1 VNTSGAAFDSFNVA
15 AERLTGRYGD
25 KPFITWYDDHR
36 DERVELSYKTFGNW
50 VAKTA
55 NLLVDELGTE
65 PGDRVGAV
73 LADHWQTP
81 IVLAACWRA
90 GVSVVVLDP
99 DPSGGQQA
107 PQSTGAP
114 LRGSPDPSG
123 RTPPDL
129 VAAFVREEHL
139 PFAEAAFGGTTVVAL
154 TADLLG
160 RSQRD
165 LGKALSFSRLVPSM
179 GDEFDGGP
187 DPDGDALTAGGQAAT
202 MAGLREQAAALAG
215 RTGLGDTDR
224 LLSGRP
230 LLTVGGAAAGLLAPF
245 LSGAGVVLVAG
256 LDPARFWKR
265 VADERVTVAVLE
277 PAQAAAVR
285 DAGPPPPEL
294 DRSRL
299 RVVLDD

>member
-1 VNTSGAAFDSFNVA
+1 VNTSGAAYDSFNVA

-36 DERVELSYKTFGNW
+36 DERVELSYRTFGNW

-55 NLLVDELGTE
+55 NLLVDELGAE
-65 PGDRVGAV
+65 PGDRVGAM

-90 GVSVVVLDP
+90 GTSVVVLDP
-99 DPSGGQQA
+99 AD
-107 PQSTGAP
+107 
-114 LRGSPDPSG
+114 PDPPSDG
-123 RTPPDL
+123 L

-139 PFAEAAFGGTTVVAL
+139 NPAGAALGGTVVVAL

-165 LGKALSFSRLVPSM
+165 LGRALSFSRLVPTM
-179 GDEFDGGP
+179 GDVFEGGP
-187 DPDGDALTAGGQAAT
+187 DPEGEALTVGGEAAT
-202 MAGLREQAAALAG
+202 MAGLLERAATLTQ
-215 RTGLGDTDR
+215 RTGLSDADR

-230 LLTVGGAAAGLLAPF
+230 LLTAEGAVAGLLAPF
-245 LSGAGVVLVAG
+245 TRGAGVVLVAG

-265 VADERVTVAVLE
+265 VADERVTVAVLGQR
-277 PAQAAAVR
+277 QAAAVR
-285 DAGPPPPEL
+285 GAGPPPPDL

-299 RVVLDD
+299 RVLLDD

>member
-1 VNTSGAAFDSFNVA
+1 MSIPQQPSHSESAYRNSTFDSFNVA

-55 NLLVDELGTE
+55 NLLVDELGAV
-65 PGDRVGAV
+65 PGDRVGAA

-99 DPSGGQQA
+99 AASDP
-107 PQSTGAP
+107 
-114 LRGSPDPSG
+114 
-123 RTPPDL
+123 PPEGL

-139 PFAEAAFGGTTVVAL
+139 GFAETALGGTTVVAL

-179 GDEFDGGP
+179 GDEFDGGS
-187 DPDGDALTAGGQAAT
+187 DPGGDALTAGGDAAT
-202 MAGLREQAAALAG
+202 MAGLVERAAALAG

-224 LLSGRP
+224 LLSGRS
-230 LLTVGGAAAGLLAPF
+230 LLTVDGAVTGLLAPF
-245 LSGAGVVLVAG
+245 LGGAGVVLAAG

-265 VADERVTVAVLE
+265 VADERVTLAVLE
-277 PAQAAAVR
+277 PGQAAAVR
-285 DAGPPPPEL
+285 DAGPPPTDL

-299 RVVLDD
+299 RVLLDD

>member
-25 KPFITWYDDHR
+25 KPFVTWYDDQR
-36 DERVELSYKTFGNW
+36 DQRVELSYRTFGNW

-55 NLLVDELGTE
+55 NLLVDELGAG
-65 PGDRVGAV
+65 PGDRVGAI

-81 IVLAACWRA
+81 IVMAACWRA
-90 GVSVVVLDP
+90 GTQLVVIDP
-99 DPSGGQQA
+99 A
-107 PQSTGAP
+107 
-114 LRGSPDPSG
+114 SPDQPTPS
-123 RTPPDL
+123 L
-129 VAAFVREEHL
+129 VAAFVREEFL
-139 PFAEAAFGGTTVVAL
+139 AATEAMLGETVVVAL

-160 RSQRD
+160 RGEHD

-187 DPDGDALTAGGQAAT
+187 DPGGDALTAGGEAAT
-202 MAGLREQAAALAG
+202 MGGLLERAAALAG
-215 RTGLGDTDR
+215 RTGLAEGDR

-230 LLTVGGAAAGLLAPF
+230 LLTVDGAVAGLLAPF
-245 LSGAGVVLVAG
+245 TRGAGVVLVAG

-265 VADERVTVAVLE
+265 VADERVTVAVLSQR
-277 PAQAAAVR
+277 QAAAVR
-285 DAGPPPPEL
+285 DTGPPPPGL

-299 RVVLDD
+299 RTLLDD

>member
-1 VNTSGAAFDSFNVA
+1 MSIPQQPSHSESAYSNSTFDSFNVA

-55 NLLVDELGTE
+55 NLLVDEVGAG

-99 DPSGGQQA
+99 AASDP
-107 PQSTGAP
+107 
-114 LRGSPDPSG
+114 
-123 RTPPDL
+123 PPEGL

-139 PFAEAAFGGTTVVAL
+139 GFAETALGGTTVVAL

-187 DPDGDALTAGGQAAT
+187 DPAGDALTAGGEAVT
-202 MAGLREQAAALAG
+202 MAGLLERAATLAE

-224 LLSGRP
+224 LLSGQP
-230 LLTVGGAAAGLLAPF
+230 LLTPGGAVAGLLAPF
-245 LSGAGVVLVAG
+245 LTGAGVVLVNNF
-256 LDPARFWKR
+256 DPARFWKR
-265 VADERVTVAVLE
+265 VADERVTLAVLGQR
-277 PAQAAAVR
+277 QAAAVR

-299 RVVLDD
+299 RVLLDD

>member
-1 VNTSGAAFDSFNVA
+1 MNTSGAAFDSFNVA

-55 NLLVDELGTE
+55 NLLADELGAE
-65 PGDRVGAV
+65 PGDRVGAA

-90 GVSVVVLDP
+90 GVSVVTLDP
-99 DPSGGQQA
+99 AASDP
-107 PQSTGAP
+107 
-114 LRGSPDPSG
+114 
-123 RTPPDL
+123 PPEGL

-139 PFAEAAFGGTTVVAL
+139 GFAETALGGTTVVAL

-179 GDEFDGGP
+179 GDEFSGGP
-187 DPDGDALTAGGQAAT
+187 DPDGDALTAGGEGATMRRLLDQAAT
-202 MAGLREQAAALAG
+202 LAG
-215 RTGLGDTDR
+215 RTGLGDADR

-230 LLTVGGAAAGLLAPF
+230 LLTVDGAVTGLLAPF
-245 LSGAGVVLVAG
+245 LGGAGVVLAAG

-265 VADERVTVAVLE
+265 VADERVTLAVLE
-277 PAQAAAVR
+277 PGQAAAVR
-285 DAGPPPPEL
+285 DAGPPPADL
-294 DRSRL
+294 GQSRL
-299 RVVLDD
+299 RVLLDD

>member
-55 NLLVDELGTE
+55 NLLVDELGAG
-65 PGDRVGAV
+65 PGDRVGAI

-81 IVLAACWRA
+81 IVMAACWRA
-90 GVSVVVLDP
+90 GTQLVVVDP
-99 DPSGGQQA
+99 A
-107 PQSTGAP
+107 
-114 LRGSPDPSG
+114 SPDQPTPS
-123 RTPPDL
+123 L
-129 VAAFVREEHL
+129 VAAFVREEFL
-139 PFAEAAFGGTTVVAL
+139 AATEAMLGETVVVAL

-160 RSQRD
+160 RGERD

-179 GDEFDGGP
+179 GDEFAGGP
-187 DPDGDALTAGGQAAT
+187 DPDGDALIAGGEAAT
-202 MAGLREQAAALAG
+202 MGGLLERAATLAG
-215 RTGLGDTDR
+215 RTGLGDADR

-230 LLTVGGAAAGLLAPF
+230 LLTVDGAVAGLLAPF
-245 LSGAGVVLVAG
+245 TRGAGVVLVAG

-265 VADERVTVAVLE
+265 VADERVTVAVLGQR
-277 PAQAAAVR
+277 QAAAVR
-285 DAGPPPPEL
+285 DTGPPPPEL
-294 DRSRL
+294 DDSRL
-299 RVVLDD
+299 RVLLDD

>member
-25 KPFITWYDDHR
+25 KPFVTWYDDHR
-36 DERVELSYKTFGNW
+36 DQRVELSYRTFGNW

-55 NLLVDELGTE
+55 NLLVDELGAG
-65 PGDRVGAV
+65 PGDRVGAI

-81 IVLAACWRA
+81 VVLAACWRA
-90 GVSVVVLDP
+90 GTSVVVLDP
-99 DPSGGQQA
+99 A
-107 PQSTGAP
+107 A
-114 LRGSPDPSG
+114 PDP
-123 RTPPDL
+123 PPDGL

-139 PFAEAAFGGTTVVAL
+139 EAAEAALGGTVVVAL

-160 RSQRD
+160 RSERD

-179 GDEFDGGP
+179 GDEFDGGS
-187 DPDGDALTAGGQAAT
+187 DPGGDALTAGGEAAT
-202 MAGLREQAAALAG
+202 MGGLLERAAALAG
-215 RTGLGDTDR
+215 RTGLGDGDR

-230 LLTVGGAAAGLLAPF
+230 LLTVDGAVAGLLAPF
-245 LSGAGVVLVAG
+245 TRGAGVVLVAG

-265 VADERVTVAVLE
+265 VADERVTVAVLSQR
-277 PAQAAAVR
+277 QAAAVR
-285 DAGPPPPEL
+285 DTGPPPPGL

-299 RVVLDD
+299 RTLLDD

>member
-55 NLLVDELGTE
+55 NLLLDELGTG
-65 PGDRVGAV
+65 PGDRVGLV

-90 GVSVVVLDP
+90 GARVVVIDP
-99 DPSGGQQA
+99 A
-107 PQSTGAP
+107 
-114 LRGSPDPSG
+114 SPDQP
-123 RTPPDL
+123 TTDL
-129 VAAFVREEHL
+129 VAAFVREEYL
-139 PFAEAAFGGTTVVAL
+139 PFAEAALGGTTVVAL

-187 DPDGDALTAGGQAAT
+187 DPDGDALTAGGEAAT

-230 LLTVGGAAAGLLAPF
+230 LLTVGGAVAGLLAPF
-245 LSGAGVVLVAG
+245 LSGAGVVLSAG

-277 PAQAAAVR
+277 PAQAAAVH
-285 DAGPPPPEL
+285 DAGPPSPEL

>member
-1 VNTSGAAFDSFNVA
+1 MNTSGAAFDSFNVA

-25 KPFITWYDDHR
+25 KPFVTWYDDNR
-36 DERVELSYKTFGNW
+36 GLRVELSYRTFGNW

-55 NLLVDELGTE
+55 NLLVDELGAG
-65 PGDRVGAV
+65 PGARVGAI

-81 IVLAACWRA
+81 VVLAGCWRA
-90 GVSVVVLDP
+90 GTSVVVLDP
-99 DPSGGQQA
+99 A
-107 PQSTGAP
+107 A
-114 LRGSPDPSG
+114 PDP
-123 RTPPDL
+123 PPDDL
-129 VAAFVREEHL
+129 VAAFVREEDL
-139 PFAEAAFGGTTVVAL
+139 EGAGAALGGTVVVAL

-160 RSQRD
+160 RGERD

-187 DPDGDALTAGGQAAT
+187 DPAGDALSAGGEAAT
-202 MAGLREQAAALAG
+202 MGGLQERAAALAG
-215 RTGLGDTDR
+215 RAGLTDTDR

-230 LLTVGGAAAGLLAPF
+230 LLTVDGAVAGLLAPF
-245 LSGAGVVLVAG
+245 THGAGVVLVAG

-277 PAQAAAVR
+277 PGQAAAVR
-285 DAGPPPPEL
+285 DAGPPPPGL

-299 RVVLDD
+299 RILLDD

>member
-1 VNTSGAAFDSFNVA
+1 MNTSGAANDSFNVA

-55 NLLVDELGTE
+55 NLLVDELGAE
-65 PGDRVGAV
+65 PGDQVGAV

-90 GVSVVVLDP
+90 GTRVVVLDP
-99 DPSGGQQA
+99 AA
-107 PQSTGAP
+107 PGP
-114 LRGSPDPSG
+114 
-123 RTPPDL
+123 PPDGL
-129 VAAFVREEHL
+129 VAAFVREEYL
-139 PFAEAAFGGTTVVAL
+139 AFAETALGGTTVVAL

-179 GDEFDGGP
+179 GDEFAGGP
-187 DPDGDALTAGGQAAT
+187 DPAGDALTAGGEAAT
-202 MAGLREQAAALAG
+202 MAGLLERAAALAG
-215 RTGLGDTDR
+215 RTGLGDADR

-230 LLTVGGAAAGLLAPF
+230 LLTVDGAVAGLLAPF
-245 LSGAGVVLVAG
+245 LSGAGVVLAAG

-265 VADERVTVAVLE
+265 VADERVTLAVLE

-285 DAGPPPPEL
+285 GAGPPPPEL

-299 RVVLDD
+299 RVLLDD

>member
-1 VNTSGAAFDSFNVA
+1 MNTSGAANDSFNVA

-36 DERVELSYKTFGNW
+36 DERVELSYRTFGNW

-55 NLLVDELGTE
+55 NLLVAELGAE

-90 GVSVVVLDP
+90 GVSVLVLDP
-99 DPSGGQQA
+99 AAS
-107 PQSTGAP
+107 
-114 LRGSPDPSG
+114 SP
-123 RTPPDL
+123 PPEGL
-129 VAAFVREEHL
+129 VAAFVREEYL
-139 PFAEAAFGGTTVVAL
+139 GFAETALGGTTVVAL

-187 DPDGDALTAGGQAAT
+187 DPAGDALTAGGDAAT
-202 MAGLREQAAALAG
+202 MAGLVERAAALAG
-215 RTGLGDTDR
+215 RTGLGDADR
-224 LLSGRP
+224 LLSGRS
-230 LLTVGGAAAGLLAPF
+230 LLTVDGAVTGLLAPF
-245 LSGAGVVLVAG
+245 LGGAGVVLAAG

-265 VADERVTVAVLE
+265 VADERVTLAVLE

-285 DAGPPPPEL
+285 GAGPPPPEL

-299 RVVLDD
+299 RVLLDE